1 MMLFHKCFNILYRR
15 QMCVLSCDA
24 AAAAEAEVMDRLEL
38 DIARGTST
46 THIPIIDIFTILAGA
61 LSCPHLSPKIKRG
74 PWNGVARR
82 LSPRRT

>member
-15 QMCVLSCDA
+15 QMCVLSC

-38 DIARGTST
+38 DIVRGTST

-61 LSCPHLSPKIKRG
+61 LSSPNFCPEIERS